1 MRLAFEMKEHIFGEI
16 PTGIVVERDV
26 PALLAAIGLAHDLG
40 NPPFGHLKWSTKT
53 GHRVRVFPV
62 SIFRFVWG

>member
-26 PALLAAIGLAHDLG
+26 PALLAAIGLAHDRQ
-40 NPPFGHLKWSTKT
+40 STIWASEVA
-53 GHRVRVFPV
+53 H
-62 SIFRFVWG
+62 